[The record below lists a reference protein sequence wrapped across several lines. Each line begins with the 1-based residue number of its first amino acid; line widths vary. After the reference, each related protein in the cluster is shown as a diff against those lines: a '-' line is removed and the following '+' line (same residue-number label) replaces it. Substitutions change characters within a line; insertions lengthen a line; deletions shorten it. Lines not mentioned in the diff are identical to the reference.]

1 MFTDVRVRLSVRG
14 GGRAHYG
21 AHIQFAIY
29 LEMDLSHYLAEREK

>member
-1 MFTDVRVRLSVRG
+1 MTRTSVLRSPYG
-14 GGRAHYG
+14 QGGRAHYG